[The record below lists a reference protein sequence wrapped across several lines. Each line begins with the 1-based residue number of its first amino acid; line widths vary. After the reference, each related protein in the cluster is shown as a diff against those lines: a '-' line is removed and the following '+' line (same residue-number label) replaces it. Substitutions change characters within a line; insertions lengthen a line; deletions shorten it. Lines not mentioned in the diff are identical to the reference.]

1 MTNKYGDDFAIIPTI
16 NKILIYQ
23 VPEIAQLPEEA
34 MTRKLFPSLTRAT
47 EEPITGASVRALP
60 WLAGVA
66 PGIPANTSV
75 PFASCEPVSK
85 CACVSLSDLN
95 TNTPP
100 GTDDANGIVVV
111 TTAEPDTVYTP
122 GAVTVESVVCAT
134 TEVVGREERVT
145 LEPISKPE
153 PLD

>member
-1 MTNKYGDDFAIIPTI
+1 
-16 NKILIYQ
+16 
-23 VPEIAQLPEEA
+23 

-66 PGIPANTSV
+66 PGIPQKTFV
-75 PFASCEPVSK
+75 PFVSKEPVNL
-85 CACVSLSDLN
+85 CACVSLSDLK

-111 TTAEPDTVYTP
+111 TTAEPDTEYTP
-122 GAVTVESVVCAT
+122 GTVTAELAVFET
-134 TEVVGREERVT
+134 TDVVGREDRVT